1 MILYNHVAYKMC
13 QHEMEMAQ
21 HIPEGGNWKNI
32 PEEITDNRLAKI
44 RLSGGRTTYYGR
56 LSWEKPSYTI
66 NTFFNRV
73 PNGCNLHPNQMRV
86 ISTREAAR
94 FQSFPDDYI
103 FVGKK
108 SGIYKQIGNA
118 VPPLLARMI
127 STLIKPYLRSYNI
140 VDLFAGCGGL
150 SEGFIQ
156 NGFNLLAA
164 NEFDN
169 SVFETNILNHSKY
182 ASKDKFILG
191 DITKNETKNLIYK
204 ACGNKQV
211 DVILGGPPCQGFSYA
226 GWRDPDDKRNQLFR
240 DFVDIVTHLRPH
252 FFVMENVPGILTMR
266 NGEAIKEIIHAFS
279 DAGYYVGT
287 PLKLVAADFGV
298 PQKRK
303 RVILIGCREKVN
315 ISQPTPLF
323 VESNNGLFPLPEYIT
338 VREAIG
344 SLPQINDGGGYEE
357 VNFVIDHP
365 TAYDRLMAK
374 EITFEEFYNIKLKEV
389 NINDSTLSSKGCLRN

>member
-1 MILYNHVAYKMC
+1 MILYNHIAYKMC
-13 QHEMEMAQ
+13 QHEMDMAQ
-21 HIPEGGNWKNI
+21 HIPEGGNWKDI
-32 PEEITDNRLAKI
+32 PEKITDNRLANI
-44 RLSGGRTTYYGR
+44 RDSGGRTTYYGR
-56 LSWEKPSYTI
+56 LRWDKPSYTI

-73 PNGCNLHPNQMRV
+73 PNGCNLHHEQMRV
-86 ISTREAAR
+86 MSTREAAR
-94 FQSFPDDYI
+94 FQSFPDDFI

-127 STLIKPYLRSYNI
+127 STLIKPFLDSYNI

-164 NEFDN
+164 NEFDA

-182 ASKDKFILG
+182 ASVDKFILG
-191 DITKNETKNLIYK
+191 NITKDETKQKIYE
-204 ACGNKQV
+204 ACGDNKV

-226 GWRDPDDKRNQLFR
+226 GWRDPNDQRNQLFR
-240 DFVDIVTHLRPH
+240 DFVDIVTTLKPK

-266 NGEAIKEIIHAFS
+266 KGEAIKEIIQAFA
-279 DAGYYVGT
+279 DAGYHVGT
-287 PLKLVAADFGV
+287 PLKLTAADYGV

-303 RVILIGCREKVN
+303 RVILIGCSEN
-315 ISQPTPLF
+315 IEIYQPEPLF
-323 VESNNGLFPLPEYIT
+323 TDKPNGLFPLPQYIT

-344 SLPQINDGGGYEE
+344 SFPAIPDGGGDDEME
-357 VNFVIDHP
+357 FEIENP
-365 TAYDRLMAK
+365 SAYDRLMVK
-374 EITFEEFYNIKLKEV
+374 EISFEEFYQIK
-389 NINDSTLSSKGCLRN
+389 INEK